1 MRTQTLAN
9 CTENWHEELVVVAL
23 YMLAD
28 EAQVVR
34 QRAGSLLRFM
44 LHVAAGDAA
53 DCFDSDWNES
63 LSETTGCGLMS
74 VQRVNALLL
83 ASAEAAAKQAAL
95 TCHAMFVAS
104 CVRVLVG
111 RCLQSSWRPQQ
122 QKLLALMRPLL
133 AQTHLSAHGDAEGRQ
148 LVARLLHLTRQVS
161 ASGLAA
167 EAPALWTA
175 VASHSASNVATSMDC
190 LLAITQ
196 QLLSCTPHPPPG
208 ATSDAAQQALAAV
221 ELAARGL
228 LRGARAASIALLCA
242 LIRAGPATPATPAAP
257 LATHGARSACS
268 GEAAEV
274 DVSPSV
280 LLSLLALLV

>member
-1 MRTQTLAN
+1 MLTQTLAN

-34 QRAGSLLRFM
+34 QRAGTLLRFM
-44 LHVAAGDAA
+44 LRVAGGDDA
-53 DCFDSDWNES
+53 DCFDGEWNES

-74 VQRVNALLL
+74 VERVNALLL
-83 ASAEAAAKQAAL
+83 GSAEAAAKQAAR
-95 TCHAMFVAS
+95 TCHSLFVAS

-111 RCLQSSWRPQQ
+111 RCLESSWSKQQ
-122 QKLLALMRPLL
+122 QKLLALTRPLL
-133 AQTHLSAHGDAEGRQ
+133 AQTHLSAQGEAEGRQ

-175 VASHSASNVATSMDC
+175 VASHSTSNVTTSMDC

-196 QLLSCTPHPPPG
+196 QLLSCTPHTPP
-208 ATSDAAQQALAAV
+208 TSDAAHKALAAV

-228 LRGARAASIALLCA
+228 LRGAREASIAHLCA
-242 LIRAGPATPATPAAP
+242 FIRAHPATPATPAAP
-257 LATHGARSACS
+257 LATHGARSPCS
-268 GEAAEV
+268 GEAAEA
-274 DVSPSV
+274 DVSPSL

>member
-1 MRTQTLAN
+1 MLTQTLAN

-44 LHVAAGDAA
+44 LRVAGGDDA
-53 DCFDSDWNES
+53 DCFDGDWNES

-74 VQRVNALLL
+74 AERVNALLL

-95 TCHAMFVAS
+95 TCHSLFVAS

-111 RCLQSSWRPQQ
+111 RCLHSSWSSQQQ
-122 QKLLALMRPLL
+122 QKLLALTRPLL
-133 AQTHLSAHGDAEGRQ
+133 AQTHLSAQGEAEGRQ

-161 ASGLAA
+161 AGGLAA

-175 VASHSASNVATSMDC
+175 VASHSTCNVATSMDC

-196 QLLSCTPHPPPG
+196 QLLSCTSQTPP
-208 ATSDAAQQALAAV
+208 TSDAAQQALAAV

-228 LRGARAASIALLCA
+228 LRGARAASIAHLCA
-242 LIRAGPATPATPAAP
+242 LIRADPATPAAP
-257 LATHGARSACS
+257 LATNGARSACS
-268 GEAAEV
+268 GEAAEA
-274 DVSPSV
+274 DVSPSL